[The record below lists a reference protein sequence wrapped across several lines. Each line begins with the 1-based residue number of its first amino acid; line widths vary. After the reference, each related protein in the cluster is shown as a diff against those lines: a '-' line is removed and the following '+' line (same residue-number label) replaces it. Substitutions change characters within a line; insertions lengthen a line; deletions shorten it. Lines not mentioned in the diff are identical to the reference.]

1 MFRLLLVFL
10 QVGIFSFGGGYAAI
24 PFIEQLLI
32 VRNEWMTYGEFVDII
47 AIAQMSPGP
56 IAVNSATFVG
66 YNLEKF
72 LGALT
77 ATFGVLL
84 LPSILSTTLAR
95 YFEKF
100 KKSKYIRGLLKGLR
114 PAVIGLI
121 ATAEISIG
129 MTAFVGKSVVVIGK
143 NLVIA
148 VLIFIFLD
156 LMDQHPIAAIVL
168 AGILGMLLY

>member
-1 MFRLLLVFL
+1 MFRILAVFL

-32 VRNEWMTYGEFVDII
+32 VRNEWMAYEEFVDII

-66 YNLEKF
+66 FSLEKF
-72 LGALT
+72 AGALT
-77 ATFGVLL
+77 ATIGVLL
-84 LPSILSTTLAR
+84 LPSLISITLAK

-100 KKSKYIRGLLKGLR
+100 KKSRYIRGLLKGLR

-129 MTAFVGKSVVVIGK
+129 ITAFVGYSVPVVAKNVVIAI
-143 NLVIA
+143 LVF
-148 VLIFIFLD
+148 VFLD
-156 LMDQHPIAAIVL
+156 LFDQHPIAAIFFSGVL
-168 AGILGMLLY
+168 GILLF

>member
-1 MFRLLLVFL
+1 MLRILIVFL

-32 VRNEWMTYGEFVDII
+32 VRNEWMAYEEFVDII

-66 YNLEKF
+66 YNLGKF

-84 LPSILSTTLAR
+84 LPSIVSITLAK
-95 YFEKF
+95 YFNEF
-100 KKSKYIRGLLKGLR
+100 KKSKYIRGVLKGLR

-121 ATAEISIG
+121 STAEISIG
-129 MTAFVGKSVVVIGK
+129 ITAFVGYSNIIIAKNVIIAI
-143 NLVIA
+143 LV
-148 VLIFIFLD
+148 FIFLD
-156 LMDQHPIAAIVL
+156 LLDQHPIAAIFL
-168 AGILGMLLY
+168 AGILGIILF

>member
-1 MFRLLLVFL
+1 MFRLLTVFL

-32 VRNEWMTYGEFVDII
+32 ERNKWMALEEFIDII

-77 ATFGVLL
+77 ATVGVLL
-84 LPSILSTTLAR
+84 LPSLVSMILAK
-95 YFEKF
+95 YFTEF

-129 MTAFVGKSVVVIGK
+129 ITAFVGYSKIVIGK
-143 NLVIA
+143 NVLIA
-148 VLIFIFLD
+148 VLVFIFLD
-156 LMDQHPIAAIVL
+156 LLDQHPIAAIFLSGVL
-168 AGILGMLLY
+168 GVFIF

>member
-1 MFRLLLVFL
+1 MLVFL

-32 VRNEWMTYGEFVDII
+32 VRNEWMAYQEFVDII

-72 LGALT
+72 MGALT

-129 MTAFVGKSVVVIGK
+129 MTAFVGKSVIVIGK

>member
-1 MFRLLLVFL
+1 MFKLLAIFL
-10 QVGIFSFGGGYAAI
+10 QVGIFSFGGGYSSI

-32 VRNEWMTYGEFVDII
+32 VRNEWMAYQEFVDLI

-56 IAVNSATFVG
+56 IAVNGATFVG

-84 LPSILSTTLAR
+84 LPSIVSVSLAR
-95 YFEKF
+95 YFKQF
-100 KKSKYIRGLLKGLR
+100 KRSQYIRGLLKGLR

-129 MTAFVGKSVVVIGK
+129 RTAFAGQSNIVIVKSVA
-143 NLVIA
+143 IA
-148 VLIFIFLD
+148 VLVYVFLD
-156 LMDQHPIAAIVL
+156 LMDQHPIAAIFL
-168 AGILGMLLY
+168 AGILGMLLF

>member
-1 MFRLLLVFL
+1 MFRLFTVFL

-32 VRNEWMTYGEFVDII
+32 VGNEWMSYKEFVDII

-66 YNLEKF
+66 YNLENF
-72 LGALT
+72 LGAMT

-84 LPSILSTTLAR
+84 LPSMISITLAK
-95 YFEKF
+95 YFKQF
-100 KKSKYIRGLLKGLR
+100 KNSKYIRGLLKGLR

-129 MTAFVGKSVVVIGK
+129 ETAFVGYSMLTIAK
-143 NLVIA
+143 NIAIAFLV
-148 VLIFIFLD
+148 FIFLD

-168 AGILGMLLY
+168 AGILGMLLF

>member
-1 MFRLLLVFL
+1 MFRLLIVFL

-32 VRNEWMTYGEFVDII
+32 VRNEWMAYEEFVDII

-66 YNLEKF
+66 FNLEKF

-77 ATFGVLL
+77 ATVGVLL
-84 LPSILSTTLAR
+84 LPSIISITLAK
-95 YFEKF
+95 YFKEF

-129 MTAFVGKSVVVIGK
+129 ITAFVGYSKVVIAK
-143 NLVIA
+143 NAIIA
-148 VLIFIFLD
+148 ILIFVFLD
-156 LMDQHPIAAIVL
+156 IFNQHPIAAIFLSGVL
-168 AGILGMLLY
+168 GILLF

>member
-1 MFRLLLVFL
+1 MFRLFTVFL

-32 VRNEWMTYGEFVDII
+32 VGNEWMSYKEFVDII

-84 LPSILSTTLAR
+84 LPSMISISLAK
-95 YFEKF
+95 YFKQF

-129 MTAFVGKSVVVIGK
+129 MTAFVGYPAIVIVK
-143 NLVIA
+143 NVAIAILV
-148 VLIFIFLD
+148 FIFLD
-156 LMDQHPIAAIVL
+156 LLDQHPIAAIVL
-168 AGILGMLLY
+168 SGVLGILLF

>member
-1 MFRLLLVFL
+1 MLKLLLIFL

-32 VRNEWMTYGEFVDII
+32 VRNEWMAYQEFVDII

-66 YNLEKF
+66 YNLKSF
-72 LGALT
+72 LGALV

-84 LPSILSTTLAR
+84 LPSIVSITLAR
-95 YFEKF
+95 YFERF

-129 MTAFVGKSVVVIGK
+129 RTAFVGYSILPIVK
-143 NLVIA
+143 NVAIA
-148 VLIFIFLD
+148 LIVFVFLD
-156 LMDQHPIAAIVL
+156 IMDQHPIAAIVL
-168 AGILGMLLY
+168 AGILGMLFY

>member
-1 MFRLLLVFL
+1 MLRLLLVFL

-32 VRNEWMTYGEFVDII
+32 VRNEWMAYQEFVDII

-66 YNLEKF
+66 YNLEQF

-84 LPSILSTTLAR
+84 LPSIISVTLAK
-95 YFEKF
+95 YFKQF
-100 KKSKYIRGLLKGLR
+100 KNSKYIRGLLKGLR

-129 MTAFVGKSVVVIGK
+129 MTAFVGYPAIAIVK
-143 NLVIA
+143 NIAIA
-148 VLIFIFLD
+148 VLVFIFLD

-168 AGILGMLLY
+168 AGFLGMLLF